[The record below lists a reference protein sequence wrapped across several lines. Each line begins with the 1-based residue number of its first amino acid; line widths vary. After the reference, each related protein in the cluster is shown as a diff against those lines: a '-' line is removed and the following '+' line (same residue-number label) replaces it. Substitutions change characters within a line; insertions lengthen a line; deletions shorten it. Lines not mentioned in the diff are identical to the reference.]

1 MPLFIKV
8 AYNLRFCRFQGL
20 SVDCVEKGSL
30 FYFKVFL
37 DNPDNMSYI
46 DNVVTQIEKESR
58 K

>member
-20 SVDCVEKGSL
+20 SVDCVERGSL
-30 FYFKVFL
+30 FYFKVFI

-46 DNVVTQIEKESR
+46 DNVVTQIE
-58 K
+58 

>member
-8 AYNLRFCRFQGL
+8 AYNLRFCRLQGL
-20 SVDCVEKGSL
+20 SVDCVERGSL

-37 DNPDNMSYI
+37 DNPDNIFYI
-46 DNVVTQIEKESR
+46 DSVITQIEKENR